1 MTIRSYSMIV
11 LAGIA
16 ALALAGCQTE
26 GGGNTKASRPIPA
39 KTLALMQDKGMT
51 RRDPVLVRIYKE
63 ESELELWKKKADGR
77 YALLKTYE
85 ICRFSGTL
93 GPKIKEGDGQS
104 PEGFYKVTPAQ
115 LNPNS
120 EYYLSFNLGYP
131 NAFDRSL
138 GRTGAHLMVHG
149 DCLSKGCYAMTDE
162 QIGELYAVV
171 REALHAG
178 QPGFQVQAFPFRMT
192 AENMARRRNDKNF
205 AFWENLKEG
214 SDHFELTKLEP
225 KVDVCGQKYVFDAE
239 PKDGGRF
246 NPNAACPNYEVHP
259 AIAMALNSK
268 KRGDQQ
274 KFNELVSSGLQTA
287 EAYVPQNGR
296 LRRSLSDPVKPPP
309 PAPVMVAK
317 SEPATTGTV
326 ALAMTDTKSVV
337 PLPVPSPYASQQPK
351 KAESKMFSWLRS
363 PDEKPEELKTPETP
377 KADAAPTPAAKPAP
391 VTAAHSSEPKAV
403 APAAQPVTASMAPQ
417 SEKKPFYKR
426 WFGN

>member
-11 LAGIA
+11 LAGVA
-16 ALALAGCQTE
+16 ALAVAGCQSD
-26 GGGNTKASRPIPA
+26 GGGNAKASRPIPA
-39 KTLALMQDKGMT
+39 KTLALMQEKGMT

-120 EYYLSFNLGYP
+120 EYYLSFNIGFP

-162 QIGELYAVV
+162 QIAELYAVV
-171 REALHAG
+171 REALHSG
-178 QPGFQVQAFPFRMT
+178 QPSFQVQAFPFRMT
-192 AENMARRRNDKNF
+192 AENMARRRDDKNF

-214 SDHFELTKLEP
+214 ADHFELTKLEP

-246 NPNAACPNYEVHP
+246 NPNAACPNYDVHP
-259 AIAMALNSK
+259 AIAMALNGK
-268 KRGDQQ
+268 KRGDEQ
-274 KFNELVSSGLQTA
+274 KFNELVSSGLLTA
-287 EAYVPQNGR
+287 EAYTPQNGR
-296 LRRSLSDPVKPPP
+296 LRRSLSDPIKPPA
-309 PAPVMVAK
+309 PAPVMTAK
-317 SEPATTGTV
+317 NDPVTTGTV
-326 ALAMTDTKSVV
+326 ALAMTDPKSAV
-337 PLPVPSPYASQQPK
+337 PMPVPSPYTSHQSK
-351 KAESKMFSWLRS
+351 KAEGGMFSWLRGGE
-363 PDEKPEELKTPETP
+363 EKPGE
-377 KADAAPTPAAKPAP
+377 ADAPVPSAAPAQTPSSAPAP
-391 VTAAHSSEPKAV
+391 MTAQRGNEPSAV
-403 APAAQPVTASMAPQ
+403 KPAAQPVAASMAPQ
-417 SEKKPFYKR
+417 SEKQPFYKR
-426 WFGN
+426 LFGN